1 MGASAEKDLG
11 TMLGDPRKA
20 IRAMSVPLIVSY
32 IVVQANSFAD
42 ASWCSGLG
50 IDASSAVAAICPIYW
65 ILNGFGTGIGVGASA
80 VVSKHLALG
89 KNGSAESAAMHAILL
104 SILISLISLPIMLLL
119 MDPCISWLG
128 ADDIRTEC
136 QDYILPVILLCPFN
150 VLCGTLAGTL
160 RGEGAAKK
168 TMLMT
173 SAAAI
178 ANMILDPILIYSLDM
193 GLFGAGLATAV
204 SSGVSCAMCAYWYLR
219 GRLVLRPRYT
229 GFSGTDAYEVMHAGA
244 PRSVEYFMVYLM
256 AMIQRVLII
265 AGTDTTTVAYY
276 SMTWMYV
283 SFAQVISMAVGAAL
297 VPICSAALAR
307 KDTAKAE
314 TAFLYAS
321 RICVVSMTVI
331 GIALFVGAEFA
342 VMPFTYSES
351 MAPLRPEF
359 AWALRVYCTFI
370 PVIGLIDTGSSLLQA
385 MGRPNVS
392 LASSFIRNVI
402 IIVLLAICA
411 GISTHAVFYTLA
423 VSELI
428 GVVIMVVP
436 AWILFM
442 RYKKDGGLPRPIR
455 LNRT

>member
-20 IRAMSVPLIVSY
+20 VRAMSVPLIVSY

-80 VVSKHLALG
+80 VISRRLALDIKG
-89 KNGSAESAAMHAILL
+89 RAESAAMHAILL
-104 SILISLISLPIMLLL
+104 SILISLVSLPIMLLL
-119 MDPCISWLG
+119 LDPCISWLG
-128 ADDIRTEC
+128 ADDIRAEC

-178 ANMILDPILIYSLDM
+178 TNMVLDPILIYTLDM

-204 SSGVSCAMCAYWYLR
+204 SSGVSCAMCAFWYLR
-219 GRLVLRPRYT
+219 GSLVLRPRRT
-229 GFSGTDAYEVMHAGA
+229 GFSKADAYEVMLAGA
-244 PRSVEYFMVYLM
+244 PRSAEYFMVYLM

-283 SFAQVISMAVGAAL
+283 SLAQVISMAVGAAL

-307 KDTAKAE
+307 KDTAKADV
-314 TAFLYAS
+314 AFRYAS
-321 RICVVSMTVI
+321 RICVISMAVI
-331 GIALFVGAEFA
+331 GIALFVGAEYA

-385 MGRPNVS
+385 MGRPNIS
-392 LASSFIRNVI
+392 LASSFVRNVI

-411 GISTHAVFYTLA
+411 GVSVHAVFYTLA
-423 VSELI
+423 VSELL
-428 GVVIMVVP
+428 GVALMFVP
-436 AWILFM
+436 AWLLFEE
-442 RYKKDGGLPRPIR
+442 YKRAGR
-455 LNRT
+455 LRRRA